1 MPTLEVME
9 ATMSG
14 IVSAKFPSVTALAL
28 ALVASVILIVLV
40 RVAFTRLV
48 NIFNVP
54 KGSAD
59 VDANEKGTH
68 TSPSLH
74 STEPN
79 NTRSS
84 KYGAMSTWSW
94 SWSWRWEGLPVSLP
108 VSLAVTEK
116 DWPGASAGTGV
127 AAAMQQQQQ
136 SQQRQPPKMTWQKH
150 RRSPGFVS
158 PLPALHNT
166 PVPAS
171 MAKMIMS
178 RHVRIFVAA
187 ACLNASLTSENM
199 HLDVPPARSKPP
211 ATTPCAHTGS
221 PCFTTTVPSITFVG
235 MTHRRAPS
243 PNCILLFS
251 SISLIPPH
259 IINASPPPTFTT
271 ARFTQTHTRYS
282 LRITLRSRSLNYG
295 YRISGFKHR
304 SVG

>member
-1 MPTLEVME
+1 MPSLEVME

-40 RVAFTRLV
+40 RLAFTRLV

-54 KGSAD
+54 KGGAD

-116 DWPGASAGTGV
+116 DWPGTDAGIGV
-127 AAAMQQQQQ
+127 AAAMQQRQQQ

-150 RRSPGFVS
+150 RRSPGFVPPCK
-158 PLPALHNT
+158 PL
-166 PVPAS
+166 
-171 MAKMIMS
+171 
-178 RHVRIFVAA
+178 
-187 ACLNASLTSENM
+187 
-199 HLDVPPARSKPP
+199 
-211 ATTPCAHTGS
+211 
-221 PCFTTTVPSITFVG
+221 
-235 MTHRRAPS
+235 
-243 PNCILLFS
+243 
-251 SISLIPPH
+251 
-259 IINASPPPTFTT
+259 
-271 ARFTQTHTRYS
+271 
-282 LRITLRSRSLNYG
+282 
-295 YRISGFKHR
+295 
-304 SVG
+304 